1 MPLHP
6 IRIGQGFDVHAF
18 ATGRRLVLG
27 GVEIPHEKGLLG
39 HSDADAL
46 THAVCD
52 AILGALARGDIGQ
65 HFPDT
70 DLRYKNIDS
79 LLLLDHVVALAHQDG
94 YCVAQI
100 DATILAQRPRLVGY
114 MPQMQEKLRARLGSD
129 CIVNIKAT
137 TTEKLGFIGREEG
150 IAAMA
155 VAMLTS
161 IKPAKRPGKRAV
173 K

>member
-1 MPLHP
+1 MPLLP
-6 IRIGQGFDVHAF
+6 VRIGQGFDVHAF
-18 ATGRRLVLG
+18 AAGQRLVLG

-70 DLRYKNIDS
+70 DPRYKNIDS
-79 LLLLDHVVALAHQDG
+79 LLLLDHVAALARQDG
-94 YCVAQI
+94 YSVAQI
-100 DATILAQRPRLVGY
+100 DATILAQRPRLAGY
-114 MPQMQEKLRARLGSD
+114 MPQMQEKLRARLGGD
-129 CIVNIKAT
+129 CIVNVKAT
-137 TTEKLGFIGREEG
+137 TTERLGFVGREEG

-155 VAMLTS
+155 VVMLTPV
-161 IKPAKRPGKRAV
+161 KPAKRAGKRAE